1 MRKRGL
7 RGLPGWAYS
16 RALGNLGHRHV
27 PPMATRFRC
36 EQRVGVDDDNA
47 RALSGTRLAQRI
59 LKLGEARDLG
69 GERPEAPRMGLEVD
83 IRDGGVPS
91 MGQHVVEPLP
101 PPPPPPPI
109 FTS

>member
-69 GERPEAPRMGLEVD
+69 GERADARRMGPEVD
-83 IRDGGVPS
+83 IPDGRGPC
-91 MGQHVVEPLP
+91 MGEQGAEALP
-101 PPPPPPPI
+101 A
-109 FTS
+109 